1 MRLTRGD
8 FNEIF
13 LGAWCPHLQNL
24 AGVNRPA
31 AKCIDLGSQSLLV
44 KGLLFNFYQYRN
56 CVRTAWKQ
64 CVKMARPYSLRAP

>member
-44 KGLLFNFYQYRN
+44 NGFLFNFINIGTVY
-56 CVRTAWKQ
+56 
-64 CVKMARPYSLRAP
+64 APHGNNV